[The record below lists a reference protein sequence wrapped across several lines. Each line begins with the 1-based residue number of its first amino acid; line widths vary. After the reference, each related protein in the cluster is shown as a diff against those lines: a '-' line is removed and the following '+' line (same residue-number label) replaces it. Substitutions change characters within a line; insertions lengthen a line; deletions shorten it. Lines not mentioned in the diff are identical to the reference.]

1 MIIMMAKNFFKE
13 IFIGFIS
20 IIIFCVQI
28 VFAVEKQVEE
38 KISPRLIFQEIYN
51 EEITG
56 LALAGSSGQVLVHS
70 SEWVNYYDGA
80 GKLLWKKTG
89 YKYITGAGVSK
100 DGGTIL
106 FQTSPVAKTGQQ
118 SALDLTVHVLNSK
131 GEELVNKP
139 NPYRYFTTLL
149 SPQGNFIVFGDPLFK
164 RISVYD
170 RSLNKLWERETYI
183 WYVGFDPDEE
193 FIYDSASGLLLN
205 LEGRRVWELP
215 SGGKFLGVS
224 QGAEIILS
232 QQFLTVKAKNQIFLT
247 SRISIEQVVLEGYC
261 AGVSYDGALVAF
273 QDLAQE
279 VLVWRT
285 NELFRARKGEDG
297 LNPILKNKFIYLVRN
312 FYFSQDNKRLL
323 IYGESA
329 EQAGKVVLIELVNGK
344 KLWEK
349 EWKNP
354 LIKILVS
361 DDLKYLLVEPS
372 PKTIENYGL
381 E

>member
-1 MIIMMAKNFFKE
+1 MSGNFFKR
-13 IFIGFIS
+13 IFIGFMS
-20 IIIFCVQI
+20 IIIFYPQI
-28 VFAVEKQVEE
+28 VFAVEKKVDE
-38 KISPRLIFQEIYN
+38 KISPRLIFQEIFKN
-51 EEITG
+51 DVSGLG
-56 LALAGSSGQVLVHS
+56 LAGLSGQVLVHS
-70 SEWVNYYDGA
+70 NEWVNYYDPSGR
-80 GKLLWKKTG
+80 LLWKKTG
-89 YKYITGAGVSK
+89 YKYITGAGVSR
-100 DGGTIL
+100 DGKLVI
-106 FQTSPVAKTGQQ
+106 FQTSPVPKTGQQ
-118 SALDLTVHVLNSK
+118 TALDLTVHVLNGA

-139 NPYRYFTTLL
+139 NPHRYFTSLL
-149 SPQGNFIVFGDPLFK
+149 SPMGNFIVFGDPLFK
-164 RISVYD
+164 RILVYD
-170 RSLNKLWERETYI
+170 RSMNKLWERETYI
-183 WYVGFDPDEE
+183 WYVGFDPEEE

-205 LEGRRVWELP
+205 NEGRRVWELP

-224 QGAEIILS
+224 RGAEIILS

-273 QDLAQE
+273 QDLAQQ

-285 NELFRARKGEDG
+285 DELVRARKGEAG
-297 LNPILKNKFIYLVRN
+297 LNPILQSKSIHLVRN
-312 FYFSQDNKRLL
+312 FYFSRDNKKLL

-329 EQAGKVVLIELVNGK
+329 EQAGKVVLVDLVNGQ

-361 DDLKYLLVEPS
+361 DDLKYLLAESS